1 MADIATAIAST
12 VEEQGAATG
21 EIARNVEEAA
31 NGTAPVT
38 QEMADLRAV
47 AGETDASAEAARRR
61 PSAAGGF
68 AQEQRQRFPE
78 HHPKSG
84 LTATRCS
91 IAWPLMPARVA
102 PMVKAAEPGHDAGSH
117 RNPALPFKTIEEPA
131 RQIPLYGEYEVVI
144 LGGGPAGIAA
154 AIAAARAGC
163 RTLLVER
170 YGFLGGMGTAA
181 GVTNFCGLHAN
192 VHGGMHRVVQGI
204 ASELLARIDRLGG
217 LNAPHLIL
225 GKIFA
230 QAYDTAAY
238 KIAAAELLDERC
250 IHALLV
256 ETKAGRQAIRAEL
269 FIDCSGDGD
278 LAAWAGAPFEVG
290 DGEGHMLHPSMMFR
304 LNGVDPEKAG
314 EAWKTIPALMEKAE
328 AAGMHKFPRKGA
340 IVRPQRSGIEWRVNF
355 SQLARADGRAIN
367 GIEPDDLTR
376 GEIEGRR
383 QAVAAFEFLRT
394 VPGFEKSYII
404 DLPPQLGI
412 RETRPVVGGHQL
424 SGDDVLGCA
433 SFDVSIGV
441 NGWPIEAH
449 VAGDVIFTFP
459 PIPESRGFNELP
471 YRMLVPERID
481 NVLVA
486 GRCASMTHEGQ
497 SAARVSGACFAM
509 GEAAGSAA
517 ALALSGNTKPRDVA
531 VDKLQQTLRRQGACI
546 GRDQSVPAGL

>member
-1 MADIATAIAST
+1 M
-12 VEEQGAATG
+12 
-21 EIARNVEEAA
+21 
-31 NGTAPVT
+31 
-38 QEMADLRAV
+38 MRAHIR
-47 AGETDASAEAARRR
+47 D
-61 PSAAGGF
+61 
-68 AQEQRQRFPE
+68 
-78 HHPKSG
+78 
-84 LTATRCS
+84 
-91 IAWPLMPARVA
+91 
-102 PMVKAAEPGHDAGSH
+102 
-117 RNPALPFKTIEEPA
+117 PALPLKTIEEPA

-154 AIAAARAGC
+154 AVAAARAGR
-163 RTLLVER
+163 RTLLIER

-204 ASELLARIDRLGG
+204 ASDLLGRIDRLGG

-238 KIAAAELLDERC
+238 KIAADDLLGAHKVDMLF
-250 IHALLV
+250 HALGAGVVMHDQARIAVLLV
-256 ETKAGRQAIRAEL
+256 ETKAGRQAIRADI

-290 DGEGHMLHPSMMFR
+290 DREGHMLYPSMMFR
-304 LNGVDPEKAG
+304 INGVDPEKAG

-328 AAGMHKFPRKGA
+328 AAGTHTFPRKAA
-340 IVRPQRSGIEWRVNF
+340 IVRPQGSGIEWRVNF
-355 SQLARADGRAIN
+355 TQLARADGGAIN

-383 QAVAAFEFLRT
+383 QAVEAFAFLRT
-394 VPGFEKSYII
+394 VPGFEKSYIV

-412 RETRPVVGGHQL
+412 RETRRLVGGYQL
-424 SGDDVLGCA
+424 SGEDVLGCA
-433 SFDVSIGV
+433 SFEDSIGV

-471 YRMLVPERID
+471 YRMLVPKAVD
-481 NVLVA
+481 NLLVA

-517 ALALSGNTKPRDVA
+517 ALALSGNTKPRDIA
-531 VDKLQQTLRRQGACI
+531 VEKLQHALRQQGAFI
-546 GRDQSVPAGL
+546 GRDQSVPEGL